1 MKTLYL
7 VACAKTKQPGTHLAL
22 ELYTSPLFRKSVAW
36 VKQQLQPGD
45 ELLILSAKHGA
56 TPPDKHI
63 ENYNLS
69 LEDLTAYDRQQWA
82 LGIWTEVLRP
92 RLVGP
97 GRDLDRVVFLAGRV
111 YQRELV
117 WHMNRWMENHAAG
130 LSWDVEDPLFGLS
143 IGERLS
149 WLNAH
154 TRGEVQP

>member
-36 VKQQLQPGD
+36 VKQQLQAGD
-45 ELLILSAKHGA
+45 ELLILSAKYGA
-56 TPPDKHI
+56 TPPDRHI

-69 LEDLTAYDRQQWA
+69 LENLTAYDRSQWA

-92 RLVGP
+92 RLVGA
-97 GRDLDRVVFLAGRV
+97 DKQLFDRVVFLAGRV
-111 YQRELV
+111 YQRELI

-130 LSWDVEDPLFGLS
+130 QGWDIEDPLAGME
-143 IGERLS
+143 IGHRLQ

-154 TRGEVQP
+154 TSEVRP